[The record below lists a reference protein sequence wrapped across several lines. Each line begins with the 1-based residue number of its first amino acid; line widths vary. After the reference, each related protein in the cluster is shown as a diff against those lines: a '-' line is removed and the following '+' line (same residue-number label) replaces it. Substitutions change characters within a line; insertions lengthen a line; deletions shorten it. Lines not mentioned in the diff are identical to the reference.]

1 MLQKIIAG
9 TAMAGALTLGTA
21 GLVGAATPSPSTQ
34 SGGGNLTA
42 LCAKLPQVQALV
54 TQWQS
59 DVNAFLPKVQG
70 IESQAKADGFT
81 NVANAIGTGLT
92 RVQNRQSK
100 LSARLSKIESRC
112 NAGGSS
118 SSSSSNGSATG

>member
-1 MLQKIIAG
+1 MLRKIIAG
-9 TAMAGALTLGTA
+9 TVMAGVLTLGTA

-34 SGGGNLTA
+34 SGGGNLAA

-59 DVNAFLPKVQG
+59 DLNAFLPKVQA
-70 IESQAKADGFT
+70 IESQAKVDGFT
-81 NVANAIGTGLT
+81 NVANAIGNGLT

-100 LSARLSKIESRC
+100 VSARLSKIEARC
-112 NAGGSS
+112 NAVGSS
-118 SSSSSNGSATG
+118 NSSSSNGSTTS